1 MPLNFYITPLSS
13 ALKSELHIKIDQ
25 KTKPL
30 GALGHLEA
38 LALQLG
44 LCQNTLAPQLT
55 MPSLLVFAAD
65 HGIAEAGV
73 SAYPQTVTAQM
84 VMNFLSG
91 GAAINVFARQHQLDL
106 LIVDAGVKADLPSH
120 PDLINAKVGYG
131 TRNFL
136 IEAAMTQE
144 ECLYAIKKGAELV
157 LQQQQKGCNCIGFGE
172 MGIGNTSSAALLM
185 HCLTALPLSDCV
197 GRGTGLDDNQLQEK
211 VWILTKALQQSPELK
226 SPLDSLARWGG
237 FEIAMMV
244 GAILKAAELK
254 MIVMI
259 DGFIASSALLV
270 AYKLYPQVL
279 DYCVFSHV
287 SNERGH
293 RALLDYLNV
302 RALLAMDL
310 RLGEGSGVAL
320 AFPLLQSAVL
330 FLKEMA
336 SFTEAGVDQ

>member
-1 MPLNFYITPLSS
+1 
-13 ALKSELHIKIDQ
+13 
-25 KTKPL
+25 
-30 GALGHLEA
+30 
-38 LALQLG
+38 
-44 LCQNTLAPQLT
+44 
-55 MPSLLVFAAD
+55 
-65 HGIAEAGV
+65 
-73 SAYPQTVTAQM
+73 
-84 VMNFLSG
+84 
-91 GAAINVFARQHQLDL
+91 
-106 LIVDAGVKADLPSH
+106 
-120 PDLINAKVGYG
+120 VGYG

-144 ECLYAIKKGAELV
+144 ECLKAIEKGAELV

-197 GRGTGLDDNQLQEK
+197 GRGTGLDDNQLQGK
-211 VWILTKALQQSPELK
+211 VAILTRALQHSNELQK
-226 SPLDSLARWGG
+226 PLYCLATWGG

-336 SFTEAGVDQ
+336 SFAEAGVDQ

>member
-1 MPLNFYITPLSS
+1 MPLNFFITPPSS
-13 ALKSELHIKIDQ
+13 ALKSELQIKIDQ

-38 LALQLG
+38 LALQIG
-44 LCQNTLAPQLT
+44 LCQNTLTPRLIK
-55 MPSLLVFAAD
+55 PSLLVFAAD

-84 VMNFLSG
+84 VINFLKG

-106 LIVDAGVKADLPSH
+106 LIVDAGVKADLPRH

-136 IEAAMTQE
+136 VEAAMTQE
-144 ECLYAIKKGAELV
+144 QCLKAIEKGAELV

-185 HCLTALPLSDCV
+185 HCLTALPLIDCV

-211 VWILTKALQQSPELK
+211 VRILTKALQQSSELK
-226 SPLDSLARWGG
+226 SPLDILATWGG

-254 MIVMI
+254 LIVMI

-270 AYKLYPQVL
+270 AHKLYPQVL
-279 DYCVFSHV
+279 EYCVFSHV

-293 RALLDYLNV
+293 RALLDFLNV

-310 RLGEGSGVAL
+310 RLGEGSGAAL
-320 AFPLLQSAVL
+320 AFPLLQSAIL

-336 SFTEAGVDQ
+336 SFDEAGVDQ